1 MVKYPDDWKSYK
13 LGDLG
18 DVRMCKRI
26 FASQTAKSGE
36 IPFYK
41 IGTFGGKADAYI
53 PRALYEEYKNRF
65 SFPKAGDTL
74 LSAAG
79 TIGRTVVYDGK
90 DAYFQDSNIVWLEV
104 SEENVYKPFL
114 KYFFESYPW
123 VNLEGT
129 TISRLYNGLIRSTP
143 IALPDISE
151 QRSIAEALT
160 SMDTHIAN
168 LTELIEKKKA
178 IRDGAL
184 EALVSGRTQ
193 LEGQTISWVDT
204 ELGELATYRKG
215 NGSGTKDH
223 YISTENINQG
233 FSDIQRYSTKDAVEG
248 CVFYENDTL
257 IANIRPYLRKVW
269 YAEFSGICSLDV
281 LALQPKSAI
290 DTKYLYYLVAN
301 DRFIN
306 YVMNGGVKGIKMPR
320 GDKKFM
326 LKYSVRIPS
335 EKAVQTELA
344 QMITSMDNEVASLE
358 EERDKIQQIKAG
370 MIDDLLTGRVRLIG

>member
-1 MVKYPDDWKSYK
+1 MVKYPEDWKSYT
-13 LGDLG
+13 LGELG

-26 FASQTAKSGE
+26 FASQTTKSGD

-53 PRALYEEYKNRF
+53 PRALYEDYKNRF

-104 SEENVYKPFL
+104 SEEDIYKPFL

-143 IALPDISE
+143 IALPDIPE
-151 QRSIAEALT
+151 QRAIVEALT

-184 EALVSGRTQ
+184 EDLVSGHTR

-215 NGSGTKDH
+215 NGSGTKDY

-233 FSDIQRYSTKDAVEG
+233 FSGIRRYSTRDVVEG
-248 CVFYENDTL
+248 CAFYENDTL

-281 LALQPKSAI
+281 LALQPKPAI
-290 DTKYLYYLVAN
+290 DPKYLYYLVAN

-335 EKAVQTELA
+335 EKAVQAELA

-358 EERDKIQQIKAG
+358 AERDKMQQIKAG
-370 MIDDLLTGRVRLIG
+370 MMDDLLTGRVRLIG

>member
-1 MVKYPDDWKSYK
+1 MVKYPEDWKSYT
-13 LGDLG
+13 LGELG

-26 FASQTAKSGE
+26 FASQTTKNGE

-41 IGTFGGKADAYI
+41 IGTFGGKADAFI
-53 PRALYEEYKNRF
+53 PRALYEDYKNRF

-104 SEENVYKPFL
+104 SEEDIYKPFL

-160 SMDTHIAN
+160 SMDTHISN

-184 EALVSGRTQ
+184 EDLVSGRTR

-215 NGSGTKDH
+215 NGLGTKDH

-233 FSDIQRYSTKDAVEG
+233 FNGIRRYSTRDVVEG
-248 CVFYENDTL
+248 CAFYETDTL

-281 LALQPKSAI
+281 LALQPKPAI
-290 DTKYLYYLVAN
+290 DPKYLYYLVAN

-326 LKYSVRIPS
+326 LKYSVRIPPD
-335 EKAVQTELA
+335 KAIQAELA
-344 QMITSMDNEVASLE
+344 QMITSMDDEIASLE
-358 EERDKIQQIKAG
+358 AERDKMRQIKAG
-370 MIDDLLTGRVRLIG
+370 MMDDLLTGRVRLIG

>member
-41 IGTFGGKADAYI
+41 ISTFGGKADAYI

-184 EALVSGRTQ
+184 EDLVSGRTQ